1 MIQPPQTQ
9 GSRNL
14 SKGTEAGSQSELGR
28 LGTDRGWE
36 GMGGSGGK
44 GVVLL
49 ASGRPLEDFSH
60 VQFFAT
66 LWTMALQAPLSM
78 GFSRQEY
85 WSGLLCSPPG
95 DLPHQGMEPASLT
108 SPTLEGRFFPTE
120 PPGKLSDIKYI
131 HSVVQPSPSSPGLVH
146 LPQLKFCPTKPELP
160 ITRLLLA
167 PGDHTMT
174 FYLYEF
180 HYSECLIT

>member
-1 MIQPPQTQ
+1 MGLFEEVACKLRSERMIQPPHSQ
-9 GSRNL
+9 GSSNL
-14 SKGTEAGSQSELGR
+14 GKGTKAGSQSELGQ

-60 VQFFAT
+60 VQLFAT
-66 LWTMALQAPLSM
+66 LWTMALGAPLSM

-95 DLPHQGMEPASLT
+95 DLPNPGIELMSLMSLLHRQT
-108 SPTLEGRFFPTE
+108 GS
-120 PPGKLSDIKYI
+120 
-131 HSVVQPSPSSPGLVH
+131 
-146 LPQLKFCPTKPELP
+146 LP
-160 ITRLLLA
+160 
-167 PGDHTMT
+167 
-174 FYLYEF
+174 
-180 HYSECLIT
+180 